1 MGPDIVTDPAVFFHS
16 NPVLLYM
23 GDLLENSQRAMKK
36 LVWKIDSYE
45 QEGSGWVLDRLH
57 TLVVSIVKVNNPLL
71 REPVDKDD
79 IDKDVDKSSDVR
91 DE

>member
-1 MGPDIVTDPAVFFHS
+1 
-16 NPVLLYM
+16 
-23 GDLLENSQRAMKK
+23 MKK

-57 TLVVSIVKVNNPLL
+57 TLVVNIVKVNNPLL